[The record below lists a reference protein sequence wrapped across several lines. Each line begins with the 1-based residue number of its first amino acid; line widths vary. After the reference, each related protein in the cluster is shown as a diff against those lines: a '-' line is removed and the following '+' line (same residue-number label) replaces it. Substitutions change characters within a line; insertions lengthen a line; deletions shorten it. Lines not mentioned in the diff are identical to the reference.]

1 MSDRVLCRAQPLQFM
16 HGLGEEVVQLSIHAV
31 PPPSPPPPSPLPQR
45 PPSRTARATPLVA
58 VPLVAPVTNAYSR
71 AAVYVHGHWG
81 VEAAALFLVLA
92 LGVMCM
98 VRPPPRAR
106 RAPFTCRAPLS
117 PRMRSSRTL
126 RTYSLSTRSAASI
139 GDALAASNRRGSHS
153 GSTCRQWGAGPAGAQ
168 VWPLAPAAP
177 ARSDPRTTSTTTAEA
192 GGRSAPRSTSVATVS
207 IDHHQ
212 ISRR

>member
-16 HGLGEEVVQLSIHAV
+16 HGLGEEVVQLSMYAV

-45 PPSRTARATPLVA
+45 PSSRTARATPLVA

-106 RAPFTCRAPLS
+106 RAPFTCRAPLPVCAARAHCARILRVLALLLPS
-117 PRMRSSRTL
+117 ATRRPRQIG
-126 RTYSLSTRSAASI
+126 AAAI
-139 GDALAASNRRGSHS
+139 A
-153 GSTCRQWGAGPAGAQ
+153 
-168 VWPLAPAAP
+168 AAP
-177 ARSDPRTTSTTTAEA
+177 
-192 GGRSAPRSTSVATVS
+192 
-207 IDHHQ
+207 
-212 ISRR
+212 